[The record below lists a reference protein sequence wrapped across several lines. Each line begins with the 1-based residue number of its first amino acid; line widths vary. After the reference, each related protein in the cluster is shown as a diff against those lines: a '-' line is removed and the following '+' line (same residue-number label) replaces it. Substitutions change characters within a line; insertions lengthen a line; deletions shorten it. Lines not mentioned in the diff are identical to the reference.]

1 MSDCSVET
9 RIREALSRAG
19 GSVARARIQILDEAA
34 RDHDLLY
41 GLTRPHLS
49 GIVAYAVDRVVR
61 KKAAPADSPPAEPA
75 IQALPGEAFGKELLK
90 ALALGDPARFG
101 EESFSAS
108 ARRGGASQR
117 HIDAIRLIA
126 GESSPRKKP

>member
-1 MSDCSVET
+1 MSEKHVQT
-9 RIREALSRAG
+9 RIEEALARTDG
-19 GSVARARIQILDEAA
+19 NVARARMQILDEAA

-41 GLTRPHLS
+41 GLARPHLS
-49 GIVAYAVDRVVR
+49 GIVAYAVDRVAR
-61 KKAAPADSPPAEPA
+61 KKSAPPESPPAEPD

-90 ALALGDPARFG
+90 ALALGDPAKFG

-117 HIDAIRLIA
+117 HIDAIRQIA
-126 GESSPRKKP
+126 GTPSPRKKP